1 MKTIVVAGGTGLIG
15 QRLVERLRK
24 SGYTV
29 NVLSRKPQREG
40 EFHWDARE
48 GQIDEKAIADASVVV
63 NLSGA
68 GIADEKWTHNRK
80 LYLQQSRVG
89 TNVFLYGIRDKMPK
103 LEHFVCASG
112 INAYG
117 FKDAAKT
124 YTESDPYGGDF
135 VSQLVKVWELSAEQF
150 KTDVKVAT
158 VRTAV
163 VLDGNGGALQKMVPI
178 VKKGIGSALGSGNQM
193 MPWIHAEDLVQ
204 MYVYIIENKLEGPF
218 NAVTD
223 ATSNKEFMKTIA
235 KVLHKPF
242 WFPNVPAFVMRMMY
256 GEMSI
261 ILLNGVKASNEKIL
275 KTGFHFKFKQ
285 LEEALKETLTSH

>member
-15 QRLVERLRK
+15 KRLVNLLRD
-24 SGYTV
+24 SGYKV
-29 NVLSRKPQREG
+29 NVLSRKPKNEG
-40 EFHWDARE
+40 EFYWDPRE
-48 GQIDEKAIADASVVV
+48 SQIDESAIADAAVFI

-89 TNVFLYGIRDKMPK
+89 TNVFLYGMREKMPK
-103 LEHFVCASG
+103 LEQFICASG

-117 FKDAAKT
+117 FKDPSKI
-124 YTESDPYGGDF
+124 YVESDPYGGDF

-150 KTDVKVAT
+150 KSVVKVAT

-178 VKKGIGSALGSGNQM
+178 VKKGIGSALGSGEQM
-193 MPWIHAEDLVQ
+193 MPWIHAEDLVK
-204 MYVYIIENKLEGPF
+204 MYLHIIQHQLEGPF
-218 NAVTD
+218 NAVADT
-223 ATSNKEFMKTIA
+223 TSNKDFMHCIA

-242 WFPNVPAFVMRMMY
+242 WFPKVPGFVMRMMY

-261 ILLNGVKASNEKIL
+261 ILLNGIKASNEKIN
-275 KTGFHFKFKQ
+275 KTGFRFQ
-285 LEEALKETLTSH
+285 YNNLEAALKETLQE

>member
-15 QRLVERLRK
+15 KRLVNLLRN
-24 SGYTV
+24 SGYKV
-29 NVLSRKPQREG
+29 NVLSRKPLLQGEYRWDPREG
-40 EFHWDARE
+40 V
-48 GQIDEKAIADASVVV
+48 IDESAIADASVFI

-89 TNVFLYGIRDKMPK
+89 TNVFLYSIREKMPK
-103 LEHFVCASG
+103 LEQFICASG

-117 FKDAAKT
+117 FKDPSKT
-124 YTESDPYGGDF
+124 YIEDDPYGGDF
-135 VSQLVKVWELSAEQF
+135 VSQLVKGWELSAEQF
-150 KTDVKVAT
+150 QPDVKVAT

-178 VKKGIGSALGSGNQM
+178 VKKGIGSALGSGDQM
-193 MPWIHAEDLVQ
+193 MPWIHAEDLVKI
-204 MYVYIIENKLEGPF
+204 YLHIIEHQLEGPY
-218 NAVTD
+218 NAL
-223 ATSNKEFMKTIA
+223 AAASSNKEFMESIA

-242 WFPNVPAFVMRMMY
+242 WFPKVPAFVMRMMY

-261 ILLNGVKASNEKIL
+261 ILLNGVKASNEKII
-275 KTGFHFKFKQ
+275 KTGFHFQ
-285 LEEALKETLTSH
+285 HPNLDEALEETLQ

>member
-1 MKTIVVAGGTGLIG
+1 
-15 QRLVERLRK
+15 
-24 SGYTV
+24 
-29 NVLSRKPQREG
+29 
-40 EFHWDARE
+40 
-48 GQIDEKAIADASVVV
+48 
-63 NLSGA
+63 
-68 GIADEKWTHNRK
+68 
-80 LYLQQSRVG
+80 
-89 TNVFLYGIRDKMPK
+89 MPK
-103 LEHFVCASG
+103 LEHFICASG

-117 FKDAAKT
+117 FKDTAKI
-124 YTESDPYGGDF
+124 YRESDPYGGDF

-150 KTDVKVAT
+150 KTDVRVAT

-163 VLDGNGGALQKMVPI
+163 VLDGKGGALQKMVPI

-204 MYVYIIENKLEGPF
+204 MYLHIIENKLEGPF

-285 LEEALKETLTSH
+285 LEEALKETLTVN

>member
-15 QRLVERLRK
+15 KRLVNLLRD
-24 SGYTV
+24 SGYKV
-29 NVLSRKPQREG
+29 NVLSRKPKNEG
-40 EFHWDARE
+40 EFHWDPRE
-48 GQIDEKAIADASVVV
+48 SLIDESAISDASVFI

-89 TNVFLYGIRDKMPK
+89 TNVFLYGIREKMPK
-103 LEHFVCASG
+103 LEQFICASG

-117 FKDAAKT
+117 FKDPSKV
-124 YTESDPYGGDF
+124 YVESDPYGGDF

-150 KTDVKVAT
+150 KSDVKVAT
-158 VRTAV
+158 VRTAI

-178 VKKGIGSALGSGNQM
+178 VKKGIGSALGSGEQM
-193 MPWIHAEDLVQ
+193 MPWIHTEDLVK
-204 MYVYIIENKLEGPF
+204 MYLHIIEHQLEGPF
-218 NAVTD
+218 NALAS
-223 ATSNKEFMKTIA
+223 ATSNKDFMHGIA

-242 WFPNVPAFVMRMMY
+242 WFPKVPGFVMRMMY

-261 ILLNGVKASNEKIL
+261 ILLNGIKASNEKIN
-275 KTGFHFKFKQ
+275 KTGFSFQ
-285 LEEALKETLTSH
+285 YNNLEAALKETLQD